1 MMQPD
6 IKTDLAGTHQDEAI
20 AGSQDS
26 ESEVGTRP
34 AGRESYLAGIDL
46 DGTLLN
52 DRKCITERTRALIHE
67 ATELGCEVV
76 PVTGRPFTGLPA
88 EILHMKDIH
97 YVITNDGTMIHRL
110 KEDRGPFS
118 DEPMN
123 GQNQN
128 LSSAGDQASSQ
139 QFSGMT
145 GQNSNRSDAGGQTM
159 GQQVSEMTG
168 QNSAHADP
176 AAGEDSGSFG
186 NLCAGPEA
194 LLYQE
199 PVQSHTLSRETC
211 LAIWDAI
218 GWDMQPAE
226 TANAGG
232 RATLAD
238 GAVSRGQIAQTTSSD
253 STSSSGGLQGHATV
267 CEIFSGGTG
276 YETADSLDTL
286 IRHVRSHYL
295 ADYYGKSRKPV
306 DDIRLAANK
315 LLSGPGI
322 NMISAQFTSSEDCD
336 AAVQRL
342 ARIEGINAARLS
354 IRDIEIYGAEA
365 GKGNALLELASF
377 LGIPHEHTIAVAD
390 GGNDLPMMDA
400 AAYSVA
406 MGNAREEVL
415 SRANLIAADNN
426 HDGAMEAVMS
436 LLTPLT
442 AHI

>member
-354 IRDIEIYGAEA
+354 EIYGAEA